1 MTGCIDLEIG
11 LRRHGDQYEVEL
23 RCSTPDSQADVR
35 SGYSLVQFDLAELL
49 ERSIDDAGYGTYL
62 TEKLFSEPSGEQ
74 TRSRP
79 TTDQPPQAVF
89 AQARGI
95 AQAEEVPLRLR
106 LFIGSSAP
114 ELHTLHWEKL
124 RDPQYGSP
132 LLTSGDI
139 LVSRYLSSLD
149 WSPVRLRRKGDL
161 RALVVVANPDL
172 SDYPGLPQVDVKS
185 ELDRAQSSL
194 ADISV
199 TALASDGTPTLA
211 PRGTATMG
219 AIMAHLRESYDIL
232 YLVCHGT
239 LDKDAPVLWLEDESG
254 EVMRVSGNSFVTRL
268 RELTTLPR
276 LVVLASCQS
285 AGRGN
290 GARMRDGGALAAL
303 GPRLAEAGVPAVL
316 AMQGNITMPTIAE
329 FMPLF
334 FRELLRDGQVDRAVA
349 VARGAVR
356 ERHDWWMPVLFMR
369 LKTGRIWYTPGFGDA
384 PQDQRKWQALLTS
397 IRQGRCTPILG
408 PDLADPLFG
417 SRQEIARRLAET
429 HRFPMAAHSREDLP
443 QVTQYLAVDQDPN
456 FLLTALPRN
465 LYDELQLRFDL
476 PEELTGVAIEKLPPD
491 ELMGFLD
498 QLMCAAVTEQRRQP
512 GHVEPYQVL
521 AELDLP
527 IYITTNP
534 NNLLAEALA
543 AAGKS
548 PQVVICRWYEGA
560 ERLPDI
566 YDHDPG
572 YRPSKQE
579 PLVFH
584 LYGHISDLDSLV
596 ITEDNYFDYLI
607 GVTKNN
613 DLIPDDVRH
622 GLVNTALL
630 FLGFRLDDWN
640 FRILFRSIMSG
651 EGRRRRRR
659 FANVAAQILPDED
672 RIEEPE
678 RVRRYLDEYFEGA
691 NISIYWGSVDD
702 FVRDLSEEL

>member
-11 LRRHGDQYEVEL
+11 LRLHGDQYEVEL
-23 RCSTPDSQADVR
+23 RCCTPDSQADVR
-35 SGYSLVQFDLAELL
+35 SSYSLVRFDPAELL
-49 ERSIDDAGYGTYL
+49 QRSMDDADYGTYL
-62 TEKLFSEPSGEQ
+62 TEKLFSEPSGEH
-74 TRSRP
+74 TPSRS
-79 TTDQPPQAVF
+79 TTALPPQAVF
-89 AQARGI
+89 AQARSI
-95 AQAEEVPLRLR
+95 AQAAEIPLRLR
-106 LFIGSSAP
+106 LFIGSNAP
-114 ELHTLHWEKL
+114 KLHTLHWEKL
-124 RDPQYGSP
+124 RDPQYSSP

-172 SDYPGLPQVDVKS
+172 SDYPDLPQVDVKS

-199 TALASDGTPTLA
+199 TALASDGTPTMD
-211 PRGTATMG
+211 T
-219 AIMAHLRESYDIL
+219 IMAHLREDYDIL

-239 LDKDAPVLWLEDESG
+239 LDKDGPVLWLEDESG
-254 EVMRVSGNSFVTRL
+254 KVMIVSGSNFVTRL

-276 LVVLASCQS
+276 LVVLASCQG
-285 AGRGN
+285 AGQGN
-290 GARMRDGGALAAL
+290 GAPMRDGGALVAL

-316 AMQGNITMPTIAE
+316 AMQGNITMQTVAE
-329 FMPLF
+329 FMPLLF
-334 FRELLRDGQVDRAVA
+334 QELLRDGQVDRAVA

-356 ERHDWWMPVLFMR
+356 DRHDWWMPVLFMR

-397 IRQGRCTPILG
+397 IRQGHCTPILG
-408 PDLADPLFG
+408 PDLTDPLFG

-456 FLLTALPRN
+456 FLMTALPRN

-476 PEELTGVAIEKLPPD
+476 PEELTGVAIEKLPTD
-491 ELMGFLD
+491 QLMGFLD
-498 QLMCAAVTEQRRQP
+498 QVMSAAVTEQRRQP
-512 GHVEPYQVL
+512 GYVEPYQML

-534 NNLLAEALA
+534 NNLLAGALA

-548 PQVVICRWYEGA
+548 PKVVICRWYEGA

-566 YDHDPG
+566 YDQDPG
-572 YRPSKQE
+572 YQPSKQE
-579 PLVFH
+579 PLIFH

-596 ITEDNYFDYLI
+596 ITEDDYFDYLI

-613 DLIPDDVRH
+613 DLIPDDVRRS
-622 GLVNTALL
+622 LVNTALL

-640 FRILFRSIMSG
+640 SRILFRSIMSG

-672 RIEEPE
+672 RTEEPE

-702 FVRDLSEEL
+702 FVRDLKEGL